1 MQRHIGISIMVF
13 PKRMEPSETV
23 YIHRNIN
30 RKPEFRTQD
39 SRTFYFPEIRI
50 YDFPV
55 FRTFVVA
62 RPLSIL
68 FVRGLN
74 DEPAQAVDVI
84 IYGMQTGSESFSVH
98 PCDESGNAR
107 NTVCDATH

>member
-1 MQRHIGISIMVF
+1 MQRRHVVF
-13 PKRMEPSETV
+13 PERMEPSETV

-39 SRTFYFPEIRI
+39 SRTFYFPEIPI
-50 YDFPV
+50 YDFPA

-68 FVRGLN
+68 FVRRLN

-84 IYGMQTGSESFSVH
+84 IYGMQTGSESFSVY